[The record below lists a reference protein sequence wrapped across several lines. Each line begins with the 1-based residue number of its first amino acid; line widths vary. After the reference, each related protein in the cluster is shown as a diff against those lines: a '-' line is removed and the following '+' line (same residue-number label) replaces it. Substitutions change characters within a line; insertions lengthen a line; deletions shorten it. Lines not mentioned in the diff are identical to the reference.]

1 MSTTVV
7 LLPLVLQGFR
17 VPRAVPRGEGPGVL
31 GQTTPPIRASSLDH
45 RPVIQGNLRW
55 HPTGASCQG
64 SPARPGQLAGPS
76 RALWLSSKSPRCW
89 RGLRQESEHREG
101 DQKSVGFVSRGK
113 SERSGERTPLRL
125 GEHTKPTEHRSEQLM
140 QPRESQF
147 HLRFDTNT
155 AGHSDTGCP

>member
-1 MSTTVV
+1 MEAKSSVQQAAPNESED
-7 LLPLVLQGFR
+7 LS
-17 VPRAVPRGEGPGVL
+17 RGLIEPV
-31 GQTTPPIRASSLDH
+31 R
-45 RPVIQGNLRW
+45 VIQDAQQRLLLG
-55 HPTGASCQG
+55 
-64 SPARPGQLAGPS
+64 
-76 RALWLSSKSPRCW
+76 
-89 RGLRQESEHREG
+89 GLRQESEHREG

-113 SERSGERTPLRL
+113 SERNGERTPLRL